1 MNYIFFHND
10 AFTWSRTMEL
20 SIDVCFLVDLSSFH
34 YERIL
39 LPDVVGEKLRHEVG
53 GKLGDV
59 EYEVVV
65 AGIVT
70 RHASD
75 SLRVGIASLVD
86 LIDAHA
92 GGVLVQG
99 KLFHDAFHTGFPVGD
114 EEDSHGIRMVSE
126 DMESG
131 TPDDDARLL

>member
-1 MNYIFFHND
+1 MNYIFFI
-10 AFTWSRTMEL
+10 TGL
-20 SIDVCFLVDLSSFH
+20 SQGQRQWNNQYMLVFWLILFH

-53 GKLGDV
+53 GELGDV

-75 SLRVGIASLVD
+75 SLRVGVASLVD
-86 LIDAHA
+86 FIDAHA
-92 GGVLVQG
+92 GSVLVQG
-99 KLFHDAFHTGFPVGD
+99 ELFHDAFHTGFPVGD

>member
-1 MNYIFFHND
+1 M
-10 AFTWSRTMEL
+10 
-20 SIDVCFLVDLSSFH
+20 LVFWLILFH

-53 GKLGDV
+53 G
-59 EYEVVV
+59 E
-65 AGIVT
+65 
-70 RHASD
+70 
-75 SLRVGIASLVD
+75 LV
-86 LIDAHA
+86 IDAHA
-92 GGVLVQG
+92 GSVLVQG
-99 KLFHDAFHTGFPVGD
+99 ELFHDAFHTGFPVGD